1 MGVPNTSDH
10 IQINI
15 SMQTPIQKPPVSS
28 KAPNQ
33 NLKGMDFLCT
43 LKIKIESKKFR
54 SWIHIQIKIQMPNPS
69 QELPASSKAP
79 NKDLKD
85 IDVICS
91 IEDYT
96 DLTELKPVKT

>member
-1 MGVPNTSDH
+1 M
-10 IQINI
+10 
-15 SMQTPIQKPPVSS
+15 
-28 KAPNQ
+28 
-33 NLKGMDFLCT
+33 
-43 LKIKIESKKFR
+43 
-54 SWIHIQIKIQMPNPS
+54 
-69 QELPASSKAP
+69 SSKAP